1 MCELLL
7 HKHNYLLRIVS
18 WGGESIIVIQPPVLM
33 DSDGVGLFR
42 AVVGHQSLESAFELA
57 EILMVT
63 NTFEDNLLVQG
74 FSGITS

>member
-1 MCELLL
+1 MRELLL
-7 HKHNYLLRIVS
+7 PKHNYLLRIVS